1 MKLLGGRIKYYRR
14 NLGLSQKE
22 LAEGICTQATI
33 SLIEKKNKVPSI
45 HILLS
50 VCERLNVD
58 VNDVVMTSRQN
69 EIKHLLE
76 SARENIIKGNFEQAD
91 KLLQTLK
98 QNKLEDHNLLKQFFV
113 YSGLLDLMFHGDSDK
128 AIFNFNQTLNQRISE
143 HTQQDIIAMSGL
155 ALAYV
160 QKSDLEYALSY
171 VQHLQTLL
179 VDNQNKVSMDAQTE
193 LFVDYALGV
202 ALAKVGQTVASKEY
216 VQRGMALAKA
226 EQTLLFLA
234 VFYGLHAT
242 YVQADA
248 QEDTRDE
255 MIATAMAEVVRVD
268 LSKLLFNKKIE
279 QSNALSADH

>member
-58 VNDVVMTSRQN
+58 VNDIVMTSRQN
-69 EIKHLLE
+69 EIKNLLE
-76 SARENIIKGNFEQAD
+76 STREEIIKGNFAQAD
-91 KLLQTLK
+91 KLLKTVK
-98 QNKLEDHNLLKQFFV
+98 QNKLEDHNLLKQFFA
-113 YSGLLDLMFHGDSDK
+113 YNGLLDLMCHGDSDK

-160 QKSDLEYALSY
+160 QKNDLEYALSY
-171 VQHLQTLL
+171 VQHLQNLL
-179 VDNQNKVSMDAQTE
+179 TENQVKVSLDTETE

-202 ALAKVGQTVASKEY
+202 SLYKVGQLANSKSY
-216 VQRGMALAKA
+216 VRKGMEIAKTK
-226 EQTLLFLA
+226 QTLLFLA
-234 VFYGLHAT
+234 IFYGLHAA
-242 YVQADA
+242 YVETGAKSGNDA
-248 QEDTRDE
+248 
-255 MIATAMAEVVRVD
+255 MIAAAMAEVVHVD
-268 LSKLLFNKKIE
+268 LPKLLFDKKIGL
-279 QSNALSADH
+279 NALSLND